1 MKARA
6 RSTESWWGGGGLKVL
21 RSVRVME
28 GHKKESERGAQD
40 EAKEWRNTTELTW
53 LWDKGT
59 AAVCVD
65 VQVCAAATPSFQTQ
79 EMI

>member
-1 MKARA
+1 
-6 RSTESWWGGGGLKVL
+6 
-21 RSVRVME
+21 ME

-40 EAKEWRNTTELTW
+40 EVKEWRNTTELTW

>member
-1 MKARA
+1 MGWGWVE
-6 RSTESWWGGGGLKVL
+6 STKV
-21 RSVRVME
+21 RVRVME

-40 EAKEWRNTTELTW
+40 EVKEWRNTTELTW

-65 VQVCAAATPSFQTQ
+65 VQTCVRRRPSSQTQ

>member
-1 MKARA
+1 MK
-6 RSTESWWGGGGLKVL
+6 GL
-21 RSVRVME
+21 RS
-28 GHKKESERGAQD
+28 ESGSRIDTKRRGAQG
-40 EAKEWRNTTELTW
+40 EVKEWQNNTELPW